1 MMTSAVGGSHLNG
14 SKMSYKDFATEM
26 SRLLLFEPVD
36 QDTVDY
42 LDAEFKSRY
51 PGNYQMEW
59 TMNQSINNISCSIT
73 FDTPEDETMFLLRYL

>member
-26 SRLLLFEPVD
+26 SRLLLFQLFD
-36 QDTVDY
+36 QATIDY
-42 LDAEFKSRY
+42 LDEEFKSRY

-59 TMNQSINNISCSIT
+59 TMNGINNISCSIA